1 MGDGTSLR
9 SEEMMDAKKR
19 ELISLLP
26 RLQRFCLGLTGSRE
40 RADDLAQA
48 TCERALARLDQ
59 WKAGTRMDSWLFTVA
74 KSVWIND
81 WHRRQTRGVEV
92 PLDQVGGRHA
102 SDGVAAAEQ
111 NLLLKRV
118 MEKLVH
124 LPDEQRQV
132 LLLVCVEGFS
142 YAEAAKILDIRIG
155 TLMSRLARARRKIQ
169 HLAMADAGT
178 GRVATIGE

>member
-1 MGDGTSLR
+1 MDDGTSLR
-9 SEEMMDAKKR
+9 SGNMTDAKKQ
-19 ELISLLP
+19 ELIAMLP
-26 RLQRFCLGLTGSRE
+26 RLRRFCLGLTGSRE

-59 WKAGTRMDSWLFTVA
+59 WTDGTRMDSWLFTVA
-74 KSVWIND
+74 RSVWIND

-92 PLDQVGGRHA
+92 SLDHVDGRHA
-102 SDGVAAAEQ
+102 SDGITAAEQ
-111 NLLLKRV
+111 AVLLKRV
-118 MEKLVH
+118 MEKLVE

-142 YAEAAKILDIRIG
+142 YAEAARILDIRIG

-169 HLAMADAGT
+169 RLTMVDAGT
-178 GRVATIGE
+178 GRVARIGE